1 MKKFLL
7 SFAALMIAAVASAQT
22 DVTFDFTANPWNHG
36 MATSTTDKKPGLF
49 TEMLTTDDVEICFAK
64 ATGADPYYYA
74 NAGSPQVRVVANN
87 YIKVFAPTGKA
98 ITKIVFEA
106 DGTYFH
112 LTVTSG
118 TLTEKE
124 WSGNDAMIKFNAT
137 GTNRL
142 TKMVVT
148 LEDATSETV
157 IPTAV
162 ESEVTIDA
170 NNSGDIFTGEAAD
183 PFYNTTAN
191 NYLEEDMVATYTDG
205 PLTVTYQ
212 ATTATG
218 TLVSKNRLHYTNTN
232 GSYIWAYS
240 DNMIFETTPDK
251 VITNIKFLN
260 GDKRTLSWNTSNTIN
275 GETYTRT
282 DLMNTGWT
290 GSSKKVTVN
299 FAGSTMM
306 QLIEVTISDKPIE
319 SSTPTGIN
327 NANAE
332 ADAAK
337 ANVVKKYVDGKQVV
351 IEKNG
356 KKYNVAGAQIK

>member
-1 MKKFLL
+1 MKKILL

-36 MATSTTDKKPGLF
+36 MAAYTSDRTPGLF

-64 ATGADPYYYA
+64 ATGTDPYYYA

-98 ITKIVFEA
+98 ITKIAFEA
-106 DGTYFH
+106 DGAYFN
-112 LTVTSG
+112 LTATSG

-148 LEDATSETV
+148 LSDATYETV

-162 ESEVTIDA
+162 ESEVTINT
-170 NNSGDIFTGEAAD
+170 NNSGDIFTGEPKD

-218 TLVSKNRLHYTNTN
+218 VFVSKNRLHYTNAN
-232 GSYIWAYS
+232 GSYILAYS

-260 GDKRTLSWNTSNTIN
+260 GDKRTFSWETSNTIN
-275 GETYTRT
+275 GETYTKA
-282 DLMNTGWT
+282 DLMNPGWT

-337 ANVVKKYVDGKQVV
+337 ANVVKKYVDGKKVV